1 MNQTVIILDFGG
13 QYKELIARRV
23 RELGVYSVILPGST
37 PAARIKEMA
46 PIGLIFTG
54 GPDSVYK
61 EGAPDCEDEILR
73 LGVPILGIC
82 YGMQLLAHK
91 LGGRVAPCEKSEYG
105 TLNAEFDT
113 AFPLFFDVT
122 DPRVLICANPK
133 WIPTGDGRGVKEP
146 YVKPDDY
153 CSFGEEKDN
162 EMDD

>member
-82 YGMQLLAHK
+82 YGCQLIAHN
-91 LGGRVAPCEKSEYG
+91 LGGRVTAATADSAREYG
-105 TLNAEFDT
+105 KTETYFRTDCKLFKGLPAES
-113 AFPLFFDVT
+113 VT
-122 DPRVLICANPK
+122 
-133 WIPTGDGRGVKEP
+133 WMSHGD
-146 YVKPDDY
+146 
-153 CSFGEEKDN
+153 
-162 EMDD
+162 